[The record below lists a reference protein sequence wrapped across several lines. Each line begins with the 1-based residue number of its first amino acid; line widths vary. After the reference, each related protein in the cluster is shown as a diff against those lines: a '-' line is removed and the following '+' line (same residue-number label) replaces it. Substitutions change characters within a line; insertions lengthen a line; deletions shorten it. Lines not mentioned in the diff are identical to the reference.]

1 MNVETGWN
9 LFDILDI
16 LVFTSG
22 IRLKTFFSTTKE
34 MKMPEKL
41 TKCTCKRCQTCSKKA
56 QDRCVSWQP
65 KNVFFLENIPA
76 VDPRIW
82 KIRHVFENWHVQGR
96 NQIFLEGVFI
106 TPTQLSPVN
115 IAKSFRTSILKNICE
130 WLLLEECSWERQ
142 LSYLSLKFNGSSQGF
157 LWNRFFQQLGK
168 ILEKYLTGI
177 HF

>member
-65 KNVFFLENIPA
+65 KNVFFLENIRA

-96 NQIFLEGVFI
+96 NQIFWRVSLLLQHSCLLWI
-106 TPTQLSPVN
+106 LRNLSERL
-115 IAKSFRTSILKNICE
+115 FWRTSANGCFWKNVPERDSCLIC
-130 WLLLEECSWERQ
+130 
-142 LSYLSLKFNGSSQGF
+142 LSNLTEAAKVFYEIGF
-157 LWNRFFQQLGK
+157 SNN
-168 ILEKYLTGI
+168 
-177 HF
+177 

>member
-1 MNVETGWN
+1 M
-9 LFDILDI
+9 FDIVDF

-22 IRLKTFFSTTKE
+22 IQLKTFFSTTKE

-41 TKCTCKRCQTCSKKA
+41 RKCTCKRCQTCSKKA
-56 QDRCVSWQP
+56 QDGCVSWQP
-65 KNVFFLENIPA
+65 KNVFFLENIRA
-76 VDPRIW
+76 VDPTIW
-82 KIRHVFENWHVQGR
+82 KIRHVFENWHVQER

-106 TPTQLSPVN
+106 TPAQLFSCEYCEIFQNVY
-115 IAKSFRTSILKNICE
+115 FEEHLRTTA
-130 WLLLEECSWERQ
+130 LEECSWERQ

>member
-1 MNVETGWN
+1 MNVETGRN

-65 KNVFFLENIPA
+65 KNVFFLENIRA

-106 TPTQLSPVN
+106 APTQLFSCEYCEIFQNVY
-115 IAKSFRTSILKNICE
+115 FEEHLRTAASGRMFLRE
-130 WLLLEECSWERQ
+130 TAVL
-142 LSYLSLKFNGSSQGF
+142 FVSQI
-157 LWNRFFQQLGK
+157 WRKQPRFFMK
-168 ILEKYLTGI
+168 
-177 HF
+177 